1 MAVAVRDATK
11 ADEDFILAVN
21 AACTPAVGEMDAA
34 DYEEIRLSA
43 HAVRVAE
50 VGGKPA
56 GFIILIRPLSAYR
69 SLNYAWFE
77 ERYERHLYIDRIA
90 IGADFRGQGIGRALY
105 EDASRIAASAGE
117 ERLTAEVNEDPPNPQ
132 SISFH
137 KALGFN
143 YLVSRPWKDKVVAMF
158 ERPL

>member
-1 MAVAVRDATK
+1 MALVVRDATET
-11 ADEDFILAVN
+11 DEAFILAVN

-34 DYEEIRLSA
+34 DYAEIRLSA

-50 VGGKPA
+50 VDGKPA

-77 ERYERHLYIDRIA
+77 QRYERHLYIDRIA
-90 IGADFRGQGIGRALY
+90 IDAAFRGHGVGRALY
-105 EDASRIAASAGE
+105 EDAARLAREAGE

-132 SISFH
+132 SIAFH
-137 KALGFN
+137 KSMGFN